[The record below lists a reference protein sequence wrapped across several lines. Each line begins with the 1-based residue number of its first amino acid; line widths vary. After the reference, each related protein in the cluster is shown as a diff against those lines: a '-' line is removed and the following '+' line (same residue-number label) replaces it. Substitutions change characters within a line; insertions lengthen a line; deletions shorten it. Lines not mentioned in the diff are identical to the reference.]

1 MTVLAITDRALP
13 ALDHLIALSDD
24 VGISQHAT
32 YCVPNRAEGYCV
44 DDVARAFM
52 VAIAAA
58 SEPEYSEAALRL
70 AGTYLAFLHH
80 AQRPDGRFRN
90 FMSYERT
97 WIEEVGSDDSNGRAI
112 WALGYGV
119 RHAPKARWRTLCAR
133 MLDRA
138 LPAVASFRF
147 PRSCAFAALGI
158 ARAEG
163 GPHPYLQETSIA
175 RAAAHVSAE
184 LRGAFERH
192 RAGGW
197 EWFEPRMTYDNARLP
212 EAMIR
217 LGGAFGDRELLRI
230 GLASAEFLAG
240 VVMRDGLFV
249 PIGNDGWYQRGG
261 PRAIYSQQPLEAA
274 GMIDLALVAAET
286 DRNPRWERVARA
298 AFDWFHG
305 ANTLGIPLVR
315 DGGCCDGLEEFGPN
329 DNMGAESTLA
339 YLWSAFALAGRA
351 ARHAQSP

>member
-1 MTVLAITDRALP
+1 MLASTDRALP
-13 ALDHLIALSDD
+13 VLDHLIALSDD
-24 VGISQHAT
+24 VGIAQHAT

-52 VAIAAA
+52 VALAAA
-58 SEPEYSEAALRL
+58 REPKYAEVALPL

-97 WIEEVGSDDSNGRAI
+97 WLEEIGSDDSNGRAI

-119 RHAPKARWRTLCAR
+119 SHAPKARWRTLCAR

-138 LPAVASFRF
+138 LGGVASFRF

-163 GPHPYLQETSIA
+163 GPHPYLQEASIA
-175 RAAAHVSAE
+175 RAAAHISSE
-184 LRGAFERH
+184 LRGAFERNC
-192 RAGGW
+192 ADGW
-197 EWFEPRMTYDNARLP
+197 EWFEPEMTYDNARLP
-212 EAMIR
+212 EALIR
-217 LGGAFGDRELLRI
+217 LGSAFGDRELVRI
-230 GLASAEFLAG
+230 GLRSAAFLAS
-240 VVMRDGLFV
+240 VVTLDGIFV
-249 PIGNDGWYQRGG
+249 PIGNDGWYPRGG
-261 PRAIYSQQPLEAA
+261 RRALYSQQPLEAA
-274 GMIDLALVAAET
+274 GMIDLALVAAEA
-286 DRNPRWERVARA
+286 DRNPRWERLART
-298 AFDWFHG
+298 AFDWFNG

-339 YLWSAFALAGRA
+339 YLSSAFALAGGAWRA
-351 ARHAQSP
+351 QRP